1 MTLSSLFIE
10 KVIKS
15 AAILFQIQIL
25 IVSGACDFEF
35 EFYPSCNPA
44 MSKCIILEIFNQ
56 SAPEYCASANDAMRG
71 G

>member
-1 MTLSSLFIE
+1 MTLSSFFIE

-25 IVSGACDFEF
+25 IVSGACNFEF

-44 MSKCIILEIFNQ
+44 MSKCIILEIFHQ
-56 SAPEYCASANDAMRG
+56 SPPEYCASANDAMRG